1 MPEESFSYSRTDPD
15 IFSRGG
21 LKLTYELTRK
31 ENPQLA
37 LDVRNII
44 GGRPLPND
52 RSSRDNKNAD
62 HFRVELDSFQ
72 VRAIVEALTQQLRG
86 GEAGDSPGIAN
97 LAKSLLKDWMVLA
110 KKMLGELPEDQ
121 RP

>member
-1 MPEESFSYSRTDPD
+1 MPDETPSYKSTDPD

-21 LKLTYELTRK
+21 LKLTYDLIRQD
-31 ENPQLA
+31 NAQLA

-52 RSSRDNKNAD
+52 SSLRDIKNAD
-62 HFRVELDSFQ
+62 HFRVDLDSLQ
-72 VRAIVEALTQQLRG
+72 VRAIVEALMQQLQG
-86 GEAGDSPGIAN
+86 GEAGDNPGIAN
-97 LAKSLLKDWMVLA
+97 RAKSLLEDWIVLA
-110 KKMLGELPEDQ
+110 KKMIEELPEDQ

>member
-1 MPEESFSYSRTDPD
+1 MHEETSSDNSTDPD

-44 GGRPLPND
+44 GGETPARQ
-52 RSSRDNKNAD
+52 S
-62 HFRVELDSFQ
+62 
-72 VRAIVEALTQQLRG
+72 VRTG
-86 GEAGDSPGIAN
+86 
-97 LAKSLLKDWMVLA
+97 K
-110 KKMLGELPEDQ
+110 
-121 RP
+121 